1 MSWGQTRHNIDEQL
15 SRVQELLDV
24 EAQNSTVESR
34 VALLRGLDTLN
45 KINAWLDD
53 EDNRR
58 EMEDM
63 AEQEF
68 THWAEA
74 YIAILNQMV
83 DRYVQDP
90 WPHELAYIKDRYNY
104 FNSVLVDH
112 GVLPLVTP
120 FEG

>member
-1 MSWGQTRHNIDEQL
+1 MAWGQIRADIDQHL
-15 SRVQELLDV
+15 ATIQTLLDA
-24 EAQNSTVESR
+24 EAQDSSAENR

-53 EDNRR
+53 EDNQKD
-58 EMEDM
+58 MEAM

-74 YIAILNQMV
+74 YMSILHQMV

-112 GVLPLVTP
+112 GVLPVVTP
-120 FEG
+120 FES